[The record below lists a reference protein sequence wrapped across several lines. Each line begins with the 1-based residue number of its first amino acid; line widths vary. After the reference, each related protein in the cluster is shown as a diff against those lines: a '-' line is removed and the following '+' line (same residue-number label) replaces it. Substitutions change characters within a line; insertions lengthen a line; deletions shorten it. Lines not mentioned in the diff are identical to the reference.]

1 MALSWVKTNA
11 YDLGITN
18 SRSDDPL
25 KITRSVDVHLHL
37 PAGAQKKDGPSAG
50 IAMVSSK
57 YGSRSWALIKYC
69 VAPVKVCAL
78 ISLLTSLF
86 VPSTTALTGE
96 ITLRGTIS
104 PVGGIKEKVLGAH
117 RAGVRKVILPW
128 ANRREVEM
136 DVPGE
141 VRREVKCVFVRN
153 VREAVEEAFGRGVVV
168 WRRGGNGGGGRD
180 SLEGQRELGMLVESR
195 L

>member
-1 MALSWVKTNA
+1 VWFK
-11 YDLGITN
+11 N
-18 SRSDDPL
+18 S
-25 KITRSVDVHLHL
+25 K
-37 PAGAQKKDGPSAG
+37 PSLTFH
-50 IAMVSSK
+50 VT
-57 YGSRSWALIKYC
+57 LFQ
-69 VAPVKVCAL
+69 VCAL
-78 ISLLTSLF
+78 ISLLTSLS

-141 VRREVKCVFVRN
+141 VRREVKCVFVRT
-153 VREAVEEAFGRGVVV
+153 VKEAVEEAFGRGVVG
-168 WRRGGNGGGGRD
+168 WRRGGGGGREV
-180 SLEGQRELGMLVESR
+180 LKGGEELGMLVESR